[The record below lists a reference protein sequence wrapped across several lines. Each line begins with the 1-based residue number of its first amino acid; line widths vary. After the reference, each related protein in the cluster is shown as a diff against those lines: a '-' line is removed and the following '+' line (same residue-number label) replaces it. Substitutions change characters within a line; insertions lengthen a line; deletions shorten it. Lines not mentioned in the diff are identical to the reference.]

1 MLEINYT
8 LIKSY
13 SLKRK
18 QTNKKN
24 PINANGL
31 VFASGS
37 AFQRTSA
44 KKRFSLF
51 CLVFSQVFDQV
62 QTIQIL
68 EESGSDCPSCQ
79 IENSLRS
86 IVVLVT

>member
-1 MLEINYT
+1 MVSIE
-8 LIKSY
+8 K
-13 SLKRK
+13 K
-18 QTNKKN
+18 TNKQKN
-24 PINANGL
+24 PINASGL

-44 KKRFSLF
+44 KRRFSLF

-68 EESGSDCPSCQ
+68 EESGSNCPSCQ
-79 IENSLRS
+79 IENSLHS